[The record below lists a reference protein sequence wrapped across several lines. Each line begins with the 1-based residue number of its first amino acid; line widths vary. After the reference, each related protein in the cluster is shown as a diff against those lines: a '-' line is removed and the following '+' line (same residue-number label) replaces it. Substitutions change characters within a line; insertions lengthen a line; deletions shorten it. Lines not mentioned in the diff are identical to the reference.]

1 VISQQDLEDAKYV
14 SGHLKT
20 LILQRERS
28 YKACRER
35 GIYWDNYCLDVHEN
49 CLILE
54 WHKFQGRLA
63 CMTTVLDKGEIIVFF
78 ILLDF
83 DVDFLGTVVAYLLE
97 ETEDIN
103 VIVRFFRLNFC
114 CGLNIADTSKVSMI
128 RCISEY
134 VRNPQLF
141 VNMQKKVRNSP
152 KNVIKVFFRSFDNYK
167 TYR

>member
-1 VISQQDLEDAKYV
+1 M
-14 SGHLKT
+14 
-20 LILQRERS
+20 
-28 YKACRER
+28 
-35 GIYWDNYCLDVHEN
+35 
-49 CLILE
+49 
-54 WHKFQGRLA
+54 LA
-63 CMTTVLDKGEIIVFF
+63 RMTTVLDKGEIIVFF

-114 CGLNIADTSKVSMI
+114 CRLNIADTSKVSMI

-141 VNMQKKVRNSP
+141 VNMQKKVRNSR

-167 TYR
+167 AYR